1 MEERAADDLQLLL
14 NIDSFIY
21 LSKSWSH
28 ILKIYFT
35 VEQGGG

>member
-1 MEERAADDLQLLL
+1 MEEKAADDLRLLL
-14 NIDSFIY
+14 KVDSFIY

-28 ILKIYFT
+28 ILKIYCT